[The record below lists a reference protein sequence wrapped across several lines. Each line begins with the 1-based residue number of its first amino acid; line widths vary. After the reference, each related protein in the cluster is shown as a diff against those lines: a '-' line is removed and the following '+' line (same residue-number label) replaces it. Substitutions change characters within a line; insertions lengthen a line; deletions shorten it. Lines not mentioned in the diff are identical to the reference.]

1 MDKAVI
7 DRLPSKFIDDFSDM
21 LRRRIDKEQKVY
33 LENSDRFLETK
44 DESARGR
51 GLEAKGRK
59 LAYSDILKQLMGDKD
74 GRQD

>member
-1 MDKAVI
+1 MDKDII
-7 DRLPSKFIDDFSDM
+7 DRLPSAFVDGFSDM
-21 LRRRIDKEQKVY
+21 LQGKIDKEQKIY
-33 LENSDRFLETK
+33 LENADIFLTTG

-59 LAYSDILKQLMGDKD
+59 LAYKDILKKLMGDKD